1 MARTTSETIY
11 RDVGAYYDKLW
22 SPVRGGWHPVFRRLV
37 RPILPGVESVC
48 ELGCGT
54 GNRALE
60 FARRGF
66 RVFAVDLS
74 RTMLRTARQKARQ
87 AGLPIRFI
95 WGDMRAFRLP
105 QQVDLVTS
113 EWGVINHVPR
123 KADLVRVVGAVGRAL
138 RPGGYFMFD
147 VNHRLT
153 FERYW
158 VMPEVQQTPE
168 LFVVQQGGYDP
179 RRDKGWMEVTWFA
192 AGRNGLWKRYHQSI
206 EEVHWTRS
214 EVRRSLLRAGFER
227 VRACDFNVLLSSSKV
242 PHKLRGL
249 RTVFLARWKRPAP
262 SVTGRP

>member
-1 MARTTSETIY
+1 MAKTTSETTY

-37 RPILPGVESVC
+37 RPLLPRVKSVC

-60 FARRGF
+60 FARRGL
-66 RVFAVDLS
+66 RVFALDLS
-74 RTMLRTARQKARQ
+74 PTMLRTARQKARR

-95 WGDMRAFRLP
+95 RGDMRTFRLP

-113 EWGVINHVPR
+113 EWGAINHVPR
-123 KADLVRVVGAVGRAL
+123 KTDLVRVVRAVGRAL

-147 VNHRLT
+147 ANHRPT

-158 VMPEVQQTPE
+158 AMPEVNETPE
-168 LFVVQQGGYDP
+168 LFAVQQGGYD
-179 RRDKGWMEVTWFA
+179 RNRDKGWMEVTWFVPS
-192 AGRNGLWKRYHQSI
+192 RNGLWKRYHQSI

-214 EVRRSLLRAGFER
+214 EIRRTLLRAGFER
-227 VRACDFNVLLSSSKV
+227 VRAFDLNVLVSGSRV

-249 RTVFLARWKRPAP
+249 RTVFLARRKRAA
-262 SVTGRP
+262 R